1 MRRARRRRV
10 FLRERKKV
18 TEAYFWEY
26 LHDPMLHE
34 TERSS
39 KSVEFKEASVA
50 RPPARRHEPTHTHP
64 MIKNHHAT
72 CTELCHAM
80 HMNPAQ
86 CSSLSFFYST
96 VFRTKWSK
104 TQIQRCGGEEY
115 FAFWG
120 FVAEEHIRNKLL
132 ALISYVFKTRIIIAA
147 NTKQGMFECVCTID
161 STTARVLRAQYET
174 SSGSLPATTAEE
186 LLLWFLEL
194 FNMSADVIRF
204 ERILNLQMVSSI
216 DRLEHAKSQVYGNLA
231 SPVVSDFYELYKCKR
246 AYRDDNITARMLTGY
261 ELSTDSLCRLCHAL
275 RASQNKYR
283 TLKTQLAIMQE
294 FERIRE
300 AEVRNLRIKQS
311 DFEESERARV
321 KTARLVSAFH
331 EVNELDAKTKTKL
344 LEALGLSAVSLAQF
358 VETRTKAGL
367 DHLDLQEVLVR
378 ADTPHPVSTHA
389 VPEEV
394 PEDRASPTGP
404 VDLTN

>member
-1 MRRARRRRV
+1 
-10 FLRERKKV
+10 LREKKKV

-26 LHDPMLHE
+26 MHDPMQQG
-34 TERSS
+34 TERWADLIVPGEEGR
-39 KSVEFKEASVA
+39 KSVEHKEVA
-50 RPPARRHEPTHTHP
+50 EPQARRREHTHP
-64 MIKNHHAT
+64 MIKTHHAT

-80 HMNPAQ
+80 HTNPTQ
-86 CSSLSFFYST
+86 RSSLSFFYST

-104 TQIQRCGGEEY
+104 TQIQRHGGEEY

-120 FVAEEHIRNKLL
+120 FVSEEHIRNKLL

-161 STTARVLRAQYET
+161 STTARVLQQQYET
-174 SSGSLPATTAEE
+174 HSGRLPATTAED

-204 ERILNLQMVSSI
+204 ERILTLQMVSSI
-216 DRLEHAKSQVYGNLA
+216 DRLEHATSQLYGNLS

-261 ELSTDSLCRLCHAL
+261 ELSTDSLCHLCHAL
-275 RASQNKYR
+275 RASQNKHR
-283 TLKTQLAIMQE
+283 VLKTKLASMQE
-294 FERIRE
+294 FERLRE
-300 AEVRNLRIKQS
+300 AELQNLRTKQS
-311 DFEESERARV
+311 DFEASERARV

-331 EVNELDAKTKTKL
+331 EVNELAPKIKTML
-344 LEALGLSAVSLAQF
+344 LEALGLCAVPLAQF
-358 VETRTKAGL
+358 VETGL
-367 DHLDLQEVLVR
+367 DSLDLQEVLVR
-378 ADTPHPVSTHA
+378 AATPAITHA

-394 PEDRASPTGP
+394 PEDRASPQGP